1 MTAQDLTF
9 QTQLDAL
16 QQNNPLPVIAERY
29 GVALRR
35 SGRNFIGRCPFHDD
49 RNPSFSIYLADSGDW
64 AFFCHSA
71 SCGASGDLFKFVGL
85 MQHGPGYS
93 GRGAD
98 FKAVIDKLSTG
109 EFEYHSRLRSDNL
122 SIRVPV
128 RPEIDDEVKEIWDAA
143 LGVAHQLLLRED
155 RILEYL
161 HGRGFDEKVLTRW
174 RFGWWPKPSG
184 KFSPVVGALF
194 AAGYCQSQLLHA
206 RLVRCS
212 NYSDSYYEFFAGSKQ
227 ISGRILCADLDL
239 ARRPAYLLARLL
251 PWEDDGKS
259 AKYLGPPEFAKPV
272 LGIAALRRRDQPIAL
287 VEGFWN
293 MITLRKWGVD
303 AVAVSG
309 ANLSA
314 EQVQSLI
321 KLSRPLIPVRDMDQ
335 PNADGVIP
343 GLAAL
348 RAWQQSIPGLPD
360 GIELPR
366 EVDGIAIKDVNDLDK
381 HPDGLQIF
389 KRLARKWQLK
399 VGASK
404 W

>member
-1 MTAQDLTF
+1 MTAQDGTF

-16 QQNNPLPVIAERY
+16 KQNNPLPAIAERY
-29 GVALRR
+29 GVILRR

-71 SCGASGDLFKFVGL
+71 SCGVSGDLFKFVGL
-85 MQHGPGYS
+85 MQHGPGYT

-98 FKAVIDKLSTG
+98 FRAVLDQLSTG
-109 EFEYHSRLRSDNL
+109 DFQYQSKLRAEDLTSKQ
-122 SIRVPV
+122 PV
-128 RPEIDDEVKEIWDAA
+128 RPEINNEIKEIWDAA
-143 LGVAHQLLLRED
+143 LGVAHQLLLREE
-155 RILEYL
+155 RILDYL
-161 HGRGFDEKVLTRW
+161 YGRGFDEEVLSRW

-184 KFSPVVGALF
+184 EISPVVGALF
-194 AAGYCQSQLLHA
+194 AAGYRVAQLLQA
-206 RLVRCS
+206 RLLRCS
-212 NYSDSYYEFFAGSKQ
+212 SYDDSNYEFFAGRGQ
-227 ISGRILCADLDL
+227 LSGRILCADLDH

-251 PWEDDGKS
+251 PWEDDGET
-259 AKYLGPPEFAKPV
+259 AKYLGPPNFAKPV
-272 LGIAALRRRDQPIAL
+272 LGIASLRREDQPVAL

-309 ANLSA
+309 ANMSVQ
-314 EQVQSLI
+314 QVQMLI
-321 KLSRPLIPVRDMDQ
+321 KLSRPLVPIRDIDQ

-360 GIELPR
+360 GIELPQ

-381 HPDGLQIF
+381 HPDGVRIF

-399 VGASK
+399 VGAAK
-404 W
+404 